1 MNVANLQLEGLV
13 MAVAAV
19 NRLLVSKGLV
29 TADEVDMA
37 LHGVEAS
44 LTGDERLFADMSPA
58 QRDAVCFPVRLVR
71 MVNAR
76 PEIEELSF
84 SDFARLVGQTKRRYN
99 DQM

>member
-1 MNVANLQLEGLV
+1 MNVANLQLEGLI

-19 NRLLVSKGLV
+19 NKLLVSKGLL
-29 TADEVDMA
+29 TEDEVETA

-44 LTGDERLFADMSPA
+44 LTGDERLAEDMSPA
-58 QRDAVCFPVRLVR
+58 QRDAVCFPVRLMR
-71 MVNAR
+71 LVNAK

-84 SDFARLVGQTKRRYN
+84 SDFTRMVGQSKRRYN